1 VNRELPAGVLSGWH
15 RCHWQQTALAARA
28 EAARLRRTLQALGVD
43 PTTPDGVHRTS
54 KRWKDQ
60 AADLAQALRNL
71 LDDPSSSRPDARA
84 ALARYDDLLAVRGH
98 DQATQRQR

>member
-1 VNRELPAGVLSGWH
+1 MNGELPAGVLSGRH

-43 PTTPDGVHRTS
+43 PTTPDGARPAPS
-54 KRWKDQ
+54 RWRDQ

-71 LDDPSSSRPDARA
+71 LDDPSPSRANARA
-84 ALARYDDLLAVRGH
+84 ALARYDNLLAADGH